1 MNINFTETVFVDE
14 QQKTC
19 FSILLVYMYINMNE
33 RMNRNDVISSSDEKV

>member
-33 RMNRNDVISSSDEKV
+33 RMNRDDRLSLSNKK